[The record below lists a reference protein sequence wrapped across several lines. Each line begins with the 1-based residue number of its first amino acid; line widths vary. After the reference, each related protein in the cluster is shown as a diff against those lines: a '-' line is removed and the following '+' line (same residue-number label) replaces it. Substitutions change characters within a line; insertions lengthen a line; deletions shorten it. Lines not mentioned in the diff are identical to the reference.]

1 MMTGLYVVT
10 AAVEACGKSMEIIS
24 PEEEQGGVYEDG
36 VLALQAILRGV
47 EKEATCDRFLYEACF
62 EDRSLRL
69 ERMIFGLGYDRKA
82 NRYKL
87 YTEPKQEKERKTV

>member
-47 EKEATCDRFLYEACF
+47 EKETPCDRFFMKRALKTGV
-62 EDRSLRL
+62 S
-69 ERMIFGLGYDRKA
+69 GW
-82 NRYKL
+82 
-87 YTEPKQEKERKTV
+87 KE